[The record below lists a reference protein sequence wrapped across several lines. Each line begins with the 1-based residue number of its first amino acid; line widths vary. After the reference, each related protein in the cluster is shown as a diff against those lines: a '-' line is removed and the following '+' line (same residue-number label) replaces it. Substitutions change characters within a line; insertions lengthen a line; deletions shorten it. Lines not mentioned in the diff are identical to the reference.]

1 MRSLS
6 HRGFTLVECVV
17 ACAIAA
23 LLAMVALPSFQ
34 GQALRTSRLDA
45 VQALTRLQLAQE
57 QYRSTHGLYATELTA
72 LRGVTPV
79 SDQGRYTLTV
89 ALTGPESYRATAQAR
104 GAQSRD
110 TPCPELTLDVAGGWA
125 QAGPTPQCWNH

>member
-1 MRSLS
+1 MQSLS

-57 QYRSTHGLYATELTA
+57 QYRSAHGLYATELTA

-79 SDQGRYTLTV
+79 SDQGRYTLSV

-110 TPCPELTLDVAGGWA
+110 TPCAALTLDVAGGWA
-125 QAGPTPQCWNH
+125 QTGPTPQCWNH

>member
-1 MRSLS
+1 MRNPSP
-6 HRGFTLVECVV
+6 RGFTLVECVV

-110 TPCPELTLDVAGGWA
+110 TPCPALTLDVAGGWA
-125 QAGPTPQCWNH
+125 QTGPTAQCWNH